1 METPDTFIAMS
12 TRWGSDYPGALERA
26 LESFQEKYPDRKA
39 SVILL
44 HPDAPELEIPAG
56 MKVIRKRS
64 TPQGEV
70 WVG

>member
-1 METPDTFIAMS
+1 MESPDTFIAVS
-12 TRWGSDYPGALERA
+12 TRWGSDYQGALERA
-26 LESFQEKYPDRKA
+26 LEWFEQNYPDQKP

-44 HPDAPELEIPAG
+44 HPDAPEIEVPEG

-70 WVG
+70 WIG